1 MLSSRVCWGDTLNY
15 EEARYI
21 IFNEIERGNRLAVM
35 NKNLFDNEKAGNN
48 SNINS
53 NKNNGIN
60 FNNSN
65 DTNNSCNNDI
75 RKGII
80 KNNDD
85 RNKNTN
91 SYDNI
96 RLNYNPSQPIAFHGW
111 TEESCDR
118 LRAVLESILSINP
131 SHPVL
136 WILYVHLECSFLR
149 FLEGK
154 KILFRSINAVG
165 FCKNIWNLMYGILRP
180 AFTLKEIN
188 DLKNVMIEEK
198 NILFRG

>member
-1 MLSSRVCWGDTLNY
+1 MK
-15 EEARYI
+15 
-21 IFNEIERGNRLAVM
+21 
-35 NKNLFDNEKAGNN
+35 KNLFEYEIAGNN
-48 SNINS
+48 SNIND
-53 NKNNGIN
+53 NKNYKNG
-60 FNNSN
+60 FYNSN
-65 DTNNSCNNDI
+65 DTNDSYNNDN
-75 RKGII
+75 RKVAI
-80 KNNDD
+80 KNDNG
-85 RNKNTN
+85 RNKYQN
-91 SYDNI
+91 SDDNI
-96 RLNYNPSQPIAFHGW
+96 RLNYNPSQSIAFHGW

-136 WILYVHLECSFLR
+136 WILYVHLECSSLR

-154 KILFRSINAVG
+154 KILFRAINAVG

-180 AFTLKEIN
+180 AFTIKEIN

>member
-1 MLSSRVCWGDTLNY
+1 MLLSRVCWGDAVNY

-21 IFNEIERGNRLAVM
+21 IFNEIERGNKLAIM
-35 NKNLFDNEKAGNN
+35 NKNLFDYEIADNNSSINNNNN
-48 SNINS
+48 SNNS
-53 NKNNGIN
+53 N
-60 FNNSN
+60 
-65 DTNNSCNNDI
+65 NNDI
-75 RKGII
+75 QKGII
-80 KNNDD
+80 DNNND
-85 RNKNTN
+85 RNKFKN
-91 SYDNI
+91 SDDNI
-96 RLNYNPSQPIAFHGW
+96 RINYNPSQPIAFHGW

-154 KILFRSINAVG
+154 KILFRAINAVG
-165 FCKNIWNLMYGILRP
+165 FCKNIWNLIYGILRP
-180 AFTLKEIN
+180 AFTIKEIN

-198 NILFRG
+198 NIMFRG